1 MAASLL
7 ALGLDPERC
16 SLFVQSHRPEVTELA
31 WLLTTV
37 TPVSW
42 LERTPTYKE
51 KKRLQPDDVNHGLL
65 TYPVLQAA
73 DIVIYKASLV
83 PVGKDQ
89 AAHLELTREIVR
101 AFNSRY
107 GDTFPEPQAVYTEA
121 PTVLGTDGVHKMS
134 KSLGNTIDILAS
146 PEVVRKQVMSMVT
159 DTKRILRTDPGRP
172 EVCNVCQLQ
181 PAFGDDFES
190 LWEGERTAR
199 TGCVDMKKLLSDR
212 IIEHY
217 AEAREKYADLMD
229 HPERVNET
237 SPPAPSASGRS
248 PRRRWTRSGTRWA
261 CAEGA
266 MTASLVPGPRDRRL
280 LSALLILG
288 VIAVFFFI
296 VSQLSQLFF
305 YFGDIFLTFFL
316 AWLLAFIIS
325 PLVSRIVDAIPRLP
339 RAAATI
345 LVYVAVVLVLVLIVV
360 VAAGA
365 LATSITQ
372 FAASIPDIRTNLPT
386 MIAPWQQWLDSIG
399 LGQIDL
405 LAQAQAALANLDD
418 IAAALIAP
426 LQAIAV
432 ASLSVVGTL
441 LIVFFLSIYMVLDR
455 DDILAFLFRI
465 VPPAYA
471 EEARLL
477 ETSVSRSFGGFL
489 RGQALMGAVYFLVAL
504 GTNLLLGLPL
514 AALTSVLAGLLQMIP
529 FFGPF
534 ISWAPPV
541 VVALVLQPESALP
554 ALILMGAGWIVVMNV
569 LQPRIMQGAVG
580 IHPIVVLGS
589 VLIGS
594 RIAGIPGA
602 IFGIPIAAVVS
613 AFLLEFLHR
622 TSADRTVAGRAAR
635 RLEERDG
642 RPVRIPR
649 EPVPGSA
656 TDIDELV
663 LDEPDPEPGEAADP
677 ANLRRPDVATPPP

>member
-1 MAASLL
+1 
-7 ALGLDPERC
+7 
-16 SLFVQSHRPEVTELA
+16 
-31 WLLTTV
+31 
-37 TPVSW
+37 
-42 LERTPTYKE
+42 
-51 KKRLQPDDVNHGLL
+51 
-65 TYPVLQAA
+65 
-73 DIVIYKASLV
+73 
-83 PVGKDQ
+83 
-89 AAHLELTREIVR
+89 
-101 AFNSRY
+101 
-107 GDTFPEPQAVYTEA
+107 
-121 PTVLGTDGVHKMS
+121 
-134 KSLGNTIDILAS
+134 
-146 PEVVRKQVMSMVT
+146 
-159 DTKRILRTDPGRP
+159 
-172 EVCNVCQLQ
+172 
-181 PAFGDDFES
+181 
-190 LWEGERTAR
+190 
-199 TGCVDMKKLLSDR
+199 
-212 IIEHY
+212 
-217 AEAREKYADLMD
+217 
-229 HPERVNET
+229 
-237 SPPAPSASGRS
+237 
-248 PRRRWTRSGTRWA
+248 
-261 CAEGA
+261 
-266 MTASLVPGPRDRRL
+266 MTASLFPGPRDRRL
-280 LSALLILG
+280 LSALVVLG
-288 VIAVFFFI
+288 VIAVFFTI

-325 PLVSRIVDAIPRLP
+325 PVVSRIVDAIPRLP

-345 LVYVAVVLVLVLIVV
+345 LVYTGVVIVLIVIVV

-372 FAASIPDIRTNLPT
+372 LGASIPDIRTNLPT
-386 MIAPWQQWLDSIG
+386 VLAPWQQWLNSIG

-405 LAQAQAALANLDD
+405 LAQAEAALANLDD
-418 IAAALIAP
+418 IAAALIQP

-432 ASLSVVGTL
+432 ASLSVIGTL

-465 VPPAYA
+465 VPPAYS

-489 RGQALMGAVYFLVAL
+489 RGQALMGAVYFLIAL
-504 GTNLLLGLPL
+504 ATNLLLGLPL
-514 AALTSVLAGLLQMIP
+514 VALTSVAAGILQMIP

-541 VVALVLQPESALP
+541 IVALVLQPESALP
-554 ALILMGAGWIVVMNV
+554 ALILMGAGWLVVMNV

-589 VLIGS
+589 VLIGG

-649 EPVPGSA
+649 EPIPGSA
-656 TDIDELV
+656 IDIDELE
-663 LDEPDPEPGEAADP
+663 LDDPSVAATDPTPDGPSPGSG
-677 ANLRRPDVATPPP
+677 VASAPP

>member
-1 MAASLL
+1 
-7 ALGLDPERC
+7 
-16 SLFVQSHRPEVTELA
+16 
-31 WLLTTV
+31 
-37 TPVSW
+37 
-42 LERTPTYKE
+42 
-51 KKRLQPDDVNHGLL
+51 
-65 TYPVLQAA
+65 
-73 DIVIYKASLV
+73 
-83 PVGKDQ
+83 
-89 AAHLELTREIVR
+89 
-101 AFNSRY
+101 
-107 GDTFPEPQAVYTEA
+107 
-121 PTVLGTDGVHKMS
+121 
-134 KSLGNTIDILAS
+134 
-146 PEVVRKQVMSMVT
+146 
-159 DTKRILRTDPGRP
+159 
-172 EVCNVCQLQ
+172 
-181 PAFGDDFES
+181 
-190 LWEGERTAR
+190 
-199 TGCVDMKKLLSDR
+199 
-212 IIEHY
+212 
-217 AEAREKYADLMD
+217 
-229 HPERVNET
+229 
-237 SPPAPSASGRS
+237 
-248 PRRRWTRSGTRWA
+248 
-261 CAEGA
+261 

-386 MIAPWQQWLDSIG
+386 MLAPWQQWLDSIG

-405 LAQAQAALANLDD
+405 LAQAEAALANLDG
-418 IAAALIAP
+418 IAAALVEP
-426 LQAIAV
+426 LQQ
-432 ASLSVVGTL
+432 SVVGTL

-465 VPPAYA
+465 VPPSYS

-489 RGQALMGAVYFLVAL
+489 RGQALMGAIYFLVAL
-504 GTNLLLGLPL
+504 ATNLLLGLPL
-514 AALTSVLAGLLQMIP
+514 AALTSTLSGLLQMIP

-554 ALILMGAGWIVVMNV
+554 ALILMGAGWLVVMNV

-589 VLIGS
+589 VLIGG

-642 RPVRIPR
+642 KPVRIPR
-649 EPVPGSA
+649 EPTPGSA
-656 TDIDELV
+656 TDIDELE
-663 LDEPDPEPGEAADP
+663 LDEPDAEEPDDIAETADTAETAASDEPGSP
-677 ANLRRPDVATPPP
+677 TTTQP